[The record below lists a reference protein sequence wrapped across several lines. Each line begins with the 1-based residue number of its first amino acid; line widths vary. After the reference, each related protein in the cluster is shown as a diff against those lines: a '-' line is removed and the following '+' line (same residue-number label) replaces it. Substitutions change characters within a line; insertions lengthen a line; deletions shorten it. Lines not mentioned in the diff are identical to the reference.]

1 MFVPTQ
7 LITSDESKLLIACV
21 SRALSQ
27 SQKAPAPFRGGTVK
41 FDEPSRVEE
50 VSMTVD
56 VAHADV

>member
-1 MFVPTQ
+1 M
-7 LITSDESKLLIACV
+7 
-21 SRALSQ
+21 RLSCTL
-27 SQKAPAPFRGGTVK
+27 AVAEGAGPLPGGGTVK